1 MPGTIT
7 KTVWAIDPVHTKI
20 RFDAKYLMIT
30 AVSGWFR
37 ELEGTVISAGDDF
50 SNSEIELVLY
60 TNSIDTGVAERDEH
74 LRSADFF
81 DAKKYPTI
89 HFKSSSVEVVN
100 NNINITGSLSIKDT
114 IRNINFTAGYLGS
127 LPDPMG
133 NTKAGFEADII
144 FNRKDFNITWNQL
157 FDTQGILISEE
168 VRIHADI
175 QLLKL
180 P

>member
-1 MPGTIT
+1 MPATIN
-7 KTVWAIDPVHTKI
+7 KTVWAVDPIHTKI

-37 ELEGTVISAGDDF
+37 EIEGTVTSEENDF
-50 SNSEIELVLY
+50 SNCTIELVLY
-60 TNSIDTGVAERDEH
+60 TNSVYTGVGERDNH

-89 HFKSSSVEVVN
+89 NFTSSAVKVIN
-100 NNINITGSLSIKDT
+100 NTIDISGSITIKDT
-114 IRNINFTAGYLGS
+114 TQNIHFTASYLGS

-133 NTKAGFEADII
+133 NTKAGFEADIL
-144 FNRKDFNITWNQL
+144 FNRKDFNITWNEH
-157 FDTQGILISEE
+157 FDTQGILISDE